1 MCEKLV
7 ESHFDGMTL
16 YFVVHIF
23 FCTLNIISCDD
34 RNISIVVQAIHLFR
48 TLFAYNITVKFM

>member
-7 ESHFDGMTL
+7 ESHSDGMTL
-16 YFVVHIF
+16 YFVVHI

-48 TLFAYNITVKFM
+48 ALFAQNIVVKFM